1 MFLQGQ
7 ANTPTGFDRLPL
19 NFLYIKTNG
28 TSTRKGKM
36 HVVDIKL
43 SDGHVG
49 GGESI
54 KKTALP
60 PKPFGKSR
68 KKKALPPK
76 SFGKSLK
83 KTALPPKPFGKSR
96 KKESLITKT
105 FW

>member
-1 MFLQGQ
+1 
-7 ANTPTGFDRLPL
+7 
-19 NFLYIKTNG
+19 
-28 TSTRKGKM
+28 M

-68 KKKALPPK
+68 KKKALPSKPVGESIK
-76 SFGKSLK
+76 RK
-83 KTALPPKPFGKSR
+83 ALLL
-96 KKESLITKT
+96 SLIHI
-105 FW
+105 